1 MRQLLR
7 GFTLWVG
14 GVDYGYECPEL
25 QIALPDE
32 SYTEHSYGGAVMTAQ
47 IPLIKIGALEPTFK
61 LASHAPAIQ
70 AMILRPIGQRDT
82 FTFRAAMMDE
92 ADGRVHQHVYIY
104 EGRLAVP
111 APDGFNKDDT
121 AGNGY
126 TIKSVQY
133 FRYEIDNDPIH
144 EIGLYPA
151 TMKVNRQDLL
161 SGVNE
166 ALGR

>member
-1 MRQLLR
+1 MKQLLR
-7 GFTLWVG
+7 GFTIWTG
-14 GVDYGYECPEL
+14 GVDYGYECEEL

-32 SYTEHSYGGAVMTAQ
+32 VYTDHNYGGAVMTSQ
-47 IPLIKIGALEPTFK
+47 VPMIKIGALEPTFK
-61 LASHAPAIQ
+61 VSSHNPLLQSLLMA
-70 AMILRPIGQRDT
+70 PIGVRQT
-82 FTFRAAMMDE
+82 FTFRGAMMDE
-92 ADGRVHQHVYIY
+92 ADGRVHSHIYIY

-111 APDGFNKDDT
+111 SPDGWSKEDA

-151 TMKVNRQDLL
+151 KMRINRVDLL
-161 SGVNE
+161 TGVNE